1 MDDLQMKTFACITL
15 VRARATLATAPM
27 LLLALLLTQAAHA
40 ATHPSVDSAQAIL
53 LRIEK
58 NTSLKEDV
66 TAKVT
71 LVQQKASQGVKTIEM
86 QFFRR
91 DADKSFLIVMTAP
104 PAEKGNGYL
113 RVDDHFW
120 MYRRNTRSFQHVNRD
135 ENIGGTQAQ
144 GDDFEDR
151 KLTEM
156 YKPET
161 DSSGRAALAE
171 EMLGAIAV
179 YKLTVTA
186 KAKDVDYPRKIYWA
200 RKDNGLLLKE
210 QSFALSGAL
219 MQTSYFLKYTPI
231 GDSFVPVEQIFIDE
245 FEKGNKTKMNL
256 TQIELKPL
264 SKHLFTKAYLENLS
278 Q

>member
-1 MDDLQMKTFACITL
+1 MKTFAPLSTCLFASIAL
-15 VRARATLATAPM
+15 HS
-27 LLLALLLTQAAHA
+27 LLAPVVSAAAH
-40 ATHPSVDSAQAIL
+40 PSIDSAQAL
-53 LRIEK
+53 LGRIER
-58 NTSLKEDV
+58 NTSLDQDV

-71 LVQQKASQGVKTIEM
+71 LVQQKASQGVKTLEM

-156 YKPET
+156 YRPET
-161 DSSGRAALAE
+161 DSSGQAALTE
-171 EMLGAIAV
+171 EKLGAIEV

-219 MQTSYFLKYTPI
+219 MQTAYFLKYTPV
-231 GDSFVPVEQIFIDE
+231 GKSFVPVEQIFIDE

-256 TQIELKPL
+256 NEIELKPL
-264 SKHLFTKAYLENLS
+264 PKHLFTKAHLESLS